1 MKLLVCIS
9 NVPDTTTKVK
19 FTDNQTKFDSIGV
32 QWIINPWD
40 ELALT
45 RAVDLKEDS
54 NNPVSEVVVV
64 NVGSAET
71 EPTLRKCLAIGA
83 DKAIRID
90 SVTKDAFQT
99 AKQIAAIAQ
108 KEAFDFIIC
117 GIESGDYNSSSVGGM
132 VAEFLDTASISSVSD
147 IRFERGKATVERD
160 TDAGKEYL
168 QVDGTAVLIV
178 QKGFAQEPKIP
189 NMRGIMMARQ
199 KPLEVISAVDA
210 NALTEYTGFRL
221 PEPKAKVKMVD
232 ADQMIELVN
241 FLSTEAK
248 VL

>member
-19 FTDNQTKFDSIGV
+19 FTDNQTKFDSSGV

-45 RAVDLKEDS
+45 RAVDLKEES

-90 SVTKDAFQT
+90 SATKDAFQT

-132 VAEFLDTASISSVSD
+132 LAEFLDISSISSVSD
-147 IRFERGKATVERD
+147 IRFDGPALPPPRGPGVRARNRHPLTPGLRRCSIRAAGFTFVPPVSAT
-160 TDAGKEYL
+160 TSWA
-168 QVDGTAVLIV
+168 
-178 QKGFAQEPKIP
+178 
-189 NMRGIMMARQ
+189 RGI
-199 KPLEVISAVDA
+199 
-210 NALTEYTGFRL
+210 
-221 PEPKAKVKMVD
+221 
-232 ADQMIELVN
+232 
-241 FLSTEAK
+241 
-248 VL
+248 